1 MGFIK
6 KLIKK
11 VIFYNFFQGLH
22 LRLSNFLF
30 LKNMKKSTSIQL
42 FGQKFY
48 FPKNSSSYQTF
59 FSVFEKDRLPSI
71 KKECDLMNIN
81 FFDDKSINIIDV
93 GANLG
98 YQSLAYNHF
107 LNINKHICF
116 EPFSTNFYYLEKNLS
131 SVLNIEVF
139 NFGLGEK
146 ESIETISFPAWEED
160 NSRLSN
166 LGLMSIQDRSSGLE
180 SLISENSEKIEIK
193 AFDDCNI
200 SFNDDEIIFIK
211 IDVEGFEYNVLLGM
225 KGLIANSKNIFLTI
239 ELNPWIGRGNLPQ
252 IKSILALLRENEFNS
267 YIEKDNQ
274 MVEISDSDL
283 MQLVES
289 KTVDAFFGR
298 NTATI

>member
-11 VIFYNFFQGLH
+11 LIFYNFFQGLH
-22 LRLSNFLF
+22 LEFLNFLL
-30 LKNMKKSTSIQL
+30 LKNMKKATSIHL
-42 FGQKFY
+42 FGQNFY
-48 FPKNSSSYQTF
+48 FPKNSYTYQTF
-59 FSVFEKDRLPSI
+59 FRFFEKDRLPLI

-81 FFDDKSINIIDV
+81 FFENKPINIIDV

-107 LNINKHICF
+107 LNVNKHICF

-131 SVLNIEVF
+131 SVANIEVL
-139 NFGLGEK
+139 NFGLGER
-146 ESIETISFPAWEED
+146 ESREVISFPAWEDD

-166 LGLMSIQDRSSGLE
+166 LGLMSIQDRSSSQE
-180 SLISENSEKIEIK
+180 SITSMMSEKIEIK

-225 KGLIANSKNIFLTI
+225 KGLIANSKNIFFTI
-239 ELNPWIGRGNLPQ
+239 ELNPWIGGDNLPQ
-252 IKSILALLRENEFNS
+252 IKSILALLGENEFNS
-267 YIEKDNQ
+267 YIVKDNQ
-274 MVEISDSDL
+274 LVEISDSNL

-289 KTVDAFFGR
+289 KTVDAFFRR
-298 NTATI
+298 NTTTI